1 MRTISPRLVGLVC
14 LTAAARALFV
24 PQKTQPKAAHPVR
37 PKAPLRCPRMSMFEV
52 DASSST
58 VVACSQRKPAKEG
71 VFGEDR
77 QGGFTRPDKEGSLG
91 QYLSELTSVELA
103 TALESRLSHLIT
115 AAPSPS
121 NPDAVVV
128 SLRESFYFG
137 PQILSLWIKPRLVL
151 QFRKQAYPAPSIECA
166 CVSGQDAD
174 FSERLRLAQL
184 ELNCWCTW
192 VEEGIHHLQGNTVPC
207 LLLKTQLRL
216 YFQQV
221 RREGS
226 SWMLRAMPMGLLC
239 ELGRRAMQKKLTTL
253 EDAVARALVGGY
265 EEWTIRRSLPY
276 LEDFYD
282 TCP

>member
-1 MRTISPRLVGLVC
+1 MRSISPRLVGLVC

-192 VEEGIHHLQGNTVPC
+192 VEEGIHHLQGNTVP
-207 LLLKTQLRL
+207 
-216 YFQQV
+216 
-221 RREGS
+221 
-226 SWMLRAMPMGLLC
+226 RAPNLPI
-239 ELGRRAMQKKLTTL
+239 
-253 EDAVARALVGGY
+253 ARAADPLRMLTLLSARAWSLPVRVHRCLACSS
-265 EEWTIRRSLPY
+265 RRSCAS
-276 LEDFYD
+276 
-282 TCP
+282 TSSKCGARAARGCCGRCPWVCCASSAGALCRRN